1 VPEQITISIE
11 GLENVITHA
20 EWREFVEN
28 KRGKW
33 RGASSEEGA
42 KALRAYV
49 DGEQGDDAGSDA
61 EKERLREEI
70 ERLKA
75 ENERLHEEN
84 QRLHGQLAGGA
95 SRGAYSDSGASQ
107 TKNSVS
113 QSTDL
118 NSDLDAEPEK
128 ADETDETGVWTWESY
143 DPDTEGVVITE
154 DALKTLPRE
163 YETVDDPDAADAD
176 EQVPPINPAHV
187 EEDKIPERTGDAKT
201 ALVAGI
207 LRYRADIVTM
217 GEIVETAQNVLDIGT
232 TGYARRGVVLG
243 KRDAAPEPPVVAW
256 LAGRHPDGDDGEW
269 VTSVD
274 AYREIVDRMV
284 AEAATRRGREIE
296 RHVGLA
302 FGAAQYLDEKKWL
315 DGPRMEGYKKQW
327 EDALF
332 PAAVEMED
340 MHPLA
345 AQAVQSALY
354 ELYDAVKSRATS
366 GNWERLWEEWPPG
379 VDEEVEDG
387 ELSAEALIRWW
398 DEEERRADERLAD
411 EDVETAAESLERWVP
426 DKRRRFRADE
436 AEGDDAKEEVGGDA
450 EDDEDVEAE
459 QSAS

>member
-1 VPEQITISIE
+1 MPEQITINIE
-11 GLENVITHA
+11 GLEDVITHA

-33 RGASSEEGA
+33 RGAASEEGA

-49 DGEQGDDAGSDA
+49 DGEQSNDDAGSDA

-84 QRLHGQLAGGA
+84 QRLHGQLSGGA

-118 NSDLDAEPEK
+118 DSDLDDEPEK
-128 ADETDETGVWTWESY
+128 ADETGVWTWESY
-143 DPDTEGVVITE
+143 DPDAEGVIISE
-154 DALKTLPRE
+154 DALKALPGE
-163 YETVDDPDAADAD
+163 FDTVGDAGEFDG
-176 EQVPPINPAHV
+176 EQVPPVNPAHV
-187 EEDKIPERTGDAKT
+187 EEDEIPERTGDTKT

-217 GEIVETAQNVLDIGT
+217 GEIVETAQDVLGIGT
-232 TGYARRGVVLG
+232 TWYARRGVVLG
-243 KRDAAPEPPVVAW
+243 EQDAAPEPPVVAW

-274 AYREIVDRMV
+274 AYCEIVDGMV

-302 FGAAQYLDEKKWL
+302 FGGAQYLDEKKWL

-332 PAAVEMED
+332 SAAVEMED

-345 AQAVQSALY
+345 AHAVQSALY
-354 ELYDAVKSRATS
+354 ELYDAVEARATS

-411 EDVETAAESLERWVP
+411 GDVEMAAESLERWVP
-426 DKRRRFRADE
+426 DERRRFRDDE
-436 AEGDDAKEEVGGDA
+436 AEGDDAKEEVAEDA
-450 EDDEDVEAE
+450 EDDGDVEAE
-459 QSAS
+459 QESAS